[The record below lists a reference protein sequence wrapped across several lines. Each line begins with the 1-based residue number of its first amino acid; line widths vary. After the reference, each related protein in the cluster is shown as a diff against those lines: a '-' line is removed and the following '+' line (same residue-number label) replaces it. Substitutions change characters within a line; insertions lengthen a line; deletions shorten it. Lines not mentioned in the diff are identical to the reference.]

1 MVARKTC
8 SPASCCREYS
18 WPTAQLLPSGSTAFL
33 PRGLASFRAFPA
45 RDYQQGHLG
54 RPAPSVRQ
62 ETPLD
67 RPLRRGNSPLTWWR
81 LSCPELPSRC
91 FLTSHPPSFL
101 LFSHR
106 CETCTQSNGC
116 RHPYLPLIPPP
127 VSVLYSN
134 PILELASSG
143 TRTITLLSYHISPL
157 KIFLEKFPFLVY
169 IEISHCFPCPILFS
183 NLFNQPPT
191 NGH

>member
-1 MVARKTC
+1 MLHKGPACGGQENVLTSLLLQGVRLAD
-8 SPASCCREYS
+8 SPAAALWIHCLSSPR
-18 WPTAQLLPSGSTAFL
+18 PGFL
-33 PRGLASFRAFPA
+33 QGIPA
-45 RDYQQGHLG
+45 GGCQQGHLG

-62 ETPLD
+62 DTPLD

-106 CETCTQSNGC
+106 FETCTQSDGC

-134 PILELASSG
+134 PVLELASSG

-169 IEISHCFPCPILFS
+169 IEISHCFLCPILFS
-183 NLFNQPPT
+183 N
-191 NGH
+191 